1 MRHGHMAY
9 TCPFRKIHQSSDLEL
24 ARLRNRDCRE
34 SILVLASTT
43 SIFQSTSSSG
53 AFGVIRKSD
62 LEMELYKLRHH
73 LGHYPCLCSYG
84 CLPASFAHDN
94 ILSLVLSFSGNPMSY
109 STSIQY
115 SFLLEMVPVH
125 FCLLLSTLIYTNC
138 VKYHAYSD
146 DLKMYIPSFDSICR
160 HINTSLKSS
169 LDTNSASIKQKQNS
183 QSPPTHEVVIGQSI
197 VFSFHSTS
205 ICSNQTAPSFF
216 SLS

>member
-1 MRHGHMAY
+1 MDTRPTLVRSEKSTSLQMWSLQDRE
-9 TCPFRKIHQSSDLEL
+9 T
-24 ARLRNRDCRE
+24 DCRG

-43 SIFQSTSSSG
+43 SIFQNTSSSG

-73 LGHYPCLCSYG
+73 LCHYPCLCSYG
-84 CLPASFAHDN
+84 CLPASFAHDDF
-94 ILSLVLSFSGNPMSY
+94 LSLVLSFSGNPVSY

-138 VKYHAYSD
+138 VKCHAYSD
-146 DLKMYIPSFDSICR
+146 DLKMYNPSFDSICR